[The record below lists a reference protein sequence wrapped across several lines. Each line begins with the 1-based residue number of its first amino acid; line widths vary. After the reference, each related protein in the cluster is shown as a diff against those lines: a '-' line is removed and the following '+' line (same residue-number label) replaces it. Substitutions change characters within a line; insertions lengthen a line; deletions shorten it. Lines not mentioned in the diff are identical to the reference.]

1 MKVLVECY
9 PDWEVLHFLGVPR
22 KQLLHEPSKG
32 RIVTRLKDLPGVTGV
47 VDEDP
52 ASARPRD
59 LDSYQESSDAEGLR
73 LLTRQGSGG
82 QRLIVLCP
90 RLEEWLMQRA
100 RSSGIKADDY
110 GLPRDPD
117 RLHSVPHYEQKE
129 GFRQFLAALNN
140 CDKGMSLLR
149 RWVFQTE
156 GS

>member
-9 PDWEVLHFLGVPR
+9 PDWEVLHFLGIPR

-32 RIVTRLKDLPGVTGV
+32 RIVTRLKDLPGATGM

-52 ASARPRD
+52 TSARPRD
-59 LDSYQESSDAEGLR
+59 LDSYQESSGAEGLR
-73 LLTRQGSGG
+73 LLTRRGSGG

-100 RSSGIKADDY
+100 KSSGIKPDDY

-117 RLHSVPHYEQKE
+117 HLHSIPHYEQKD
-129 GFRQFLAALNN
+129 GFHQFLAELSNL
-140 CDKGMSLLR
+140 DKGMGLLR
-149 RWVFQTE
+149 RWVVGRE
-156 GS
+156 NP